1 MKTFS
6 ITSMRLI
13 EIMQKCNAIHVHEM
27 SIIIQVLFQSYYEKK
42 VNAHIK
48 IGIRDNC
55 ALPFIHSYKL
65 DTAKYSEK
73 EKHVMT

>member
-1 MKTFS
+1 
-6 ITSMRLI
+6 MR
-13 EIMQKCNAIHVHEM
+13 
-27 SIIIQVLFQSYYEKK
+27 KK
-42 VNAHIK
+42 VNANIK

-73 EKHVMT
+73 EKHVMTWYNIIDYYVLLLNGDLKITENT